1 MGGEGTGHVIRV
13 EVKNYPG
20 TDVDA
25 REVGKAVCNSPLV
38 KTAIAGND
46 PNVGRIAGAVGSW
59 IGKKGKD
66 VDFGLCN
73 MEMGGET
80 IFKEGRFDLDGEK
93 EDRLSS
99 YIKDCQ
105 FSSTSEHPEHDKE
118 VSIIIDFNA
127 GK

>member
-1 MGGEGTGHVIRV
+1 
-13 EVKNYPG
+13 
-20 TDVDA
+20 
-25 REVGKAVCNSPLV
+25 
-38 KTAIAGND
+38 
-46 PNVGRIAGAVGSW
+46 
-59 IGKKGKD
+59 
-66 VDFGLCN
+66 

-127 GK
+127 GKGNGRVWGSDLTKEYVAVNAEYRS